1 MAQSTVIDMNHIS
14 PSLLCR
20 IQEERK
26 CASLPDKKKVLV
38 FSDFGIDDIVAVLYA
53 YYSDTIEI
61 VGIVSDYGNVSREA
75 ALKNVKYLQSLTGI
89 TDIPVIGG
97 AVSALTGTQPQF
109 YPEVHG
115 VAGLGPIIPD
125 EIDFDPSDISENF
138 YEIKEIINQYAGEI
152 YIYSAGR
159 LSSLATAFVL
169 YPETMKKVKEF
180 YVMGGAFLVPGN
192 VTPVAEANFYGDPY
206 AANILLQLSP
216 KKIHL
221 IPLDVTMFAIITPA
235 MIDRLHDFY
244 VKSND
249 KVGQIIKPMV
259 DYYYE
264 FYKKTYP
271 DISGSPLHDLLAM
284 WALADGDKMVF
295 EEVPIRVAVNT
306 GCTFGESIGDFR
318 KSPDK
323 APWPVHK
330 IAKQFH
336 YGQFISEVFTT
347 LQSGPSR

>member
-1 MAQSTVIDMNHIS
+1 MSA
-14 PSLLCR
+14 
-20 IQEERK
+20 
-26 CASLPDKKKVLV
+26 KKKVLV

-61 VGIVSDYGNVSREA
+61 VGIVSDYGNVSRED
-75 ALKNVKYLQSLTGI
+75 ALKNVKYLQSITGI
-89 TDIPVIGG
+89 TNIPVIGG
-97 AVSALTGTQPQF
+97 AVSGLTGTQPLF

-115 VAGLGPIIPD
+115 VAGLGPITPEGI
-125 EIDFDPSDISENF
+125 EFNPSDISENF
-138 YEIKEIINQYAGEI
+138 YEVKQLIDQYAGEI

-159 LSSLATAFVL
+159 LTSLATAFVL

-180 YVMGGAFLVPGN
+180 YVMGGAFNVPGN
-192 VTPVAEANFYGDPY
+192 VTPSAEANFYGDPY
-206 AANILLQLSP
+206 AANILIQLAP

-221 IPLDVTMFAIITPA
+221 IPLDVTMYALITPL
-235 MIDRLHDFY
+235 MIDQLHEFY
-244 VKSND
+244 VKSGD
-249 KVGQIIKPMV
+249 KVGMIIKPMV

-306 GCTFGESIGDFR
+306 GCTFGQSIGDFR
-318 KSPDK
+318 KSSEK

-336 YGQFISEVFTT
+336 YGEFITEVFAT